1 MTERLVQIAHTA
13 AQAGHGR
20 KEAIYTAACA
30 ELGLARSTL
39 LRGLKDVAVAAQRQR
54 RSDAGEVLLPRDE
67 AQVIATVL
75 MESHRK
81 NAKRLLS
88 INQAVVMLRANGLV
102 KAEAT
107 DADGVI
113 RPLSDSAISR
123 ALRRYS
129 LHPGQ
134 LLRPAPAKELISLH
148 PNHVWEID
156 ASLCVLY
163 YLRNTDGRNSGLQ
176 VMAQKV
182 FNKNKP
188 ANLARIESDRVWS
201 YEVTDH
207 YSGSIFVHYVLGAES
222 GFNLAESFIE
232 SIQPRNS
239 DGIEQPFHGVPLI
252 MLLDMGSAMT
262 GGLFKNLARRLG
274 MQVIPHSAGNAR
286 ATGQV
291 EQARD
296 IIERSFESA
305 LKFKPVASLAELNAA
320 ARQWAAWINAHK
332 EHSRHGQTRYA
343 MWQTITAEQLR
354 LAPPPDLCRDLLT
367 HAPEGRQVTAQLTV
381 PFKGYGDFDV
391 SEVPNIQVGET
402 LQVTYNPFDL
412 ADGALRSAMVV
423 TFDAEGN
430 EVLQRVAHVPRNA
443 AGFRTD
449 GKGNVIGEDWAR
461 NKDTLADTNRKL
473 LERMAM
479 GADTDTQAAASRKAK
494 ALPFGGQIDPYKHI
508 TDTPGTT
515 WLPKRGTP
523 LQPTTRVAAAA
534 EQVLTLFEAAAQL
547 VRRGVAMTPER
558 NAQVA
563 AWHPTGVP
571 ESALDELVHRLA
583 VRATLRV
590 VGGGSLAND

>member
-1 MTERLVQIAHTA
+1 MTERLVQIAHAA

-20 KEAIYTAACA
+20 KEAVYAAACA

-39 LRGLKDVAVAAQRQR
+39 LRGIKEVAVAAPRQR
-54 RSDAGEVLLPRDE
+54 RSDAGAVLLPRDE
-67 AQVIATVL
+67 AQVIAAAL

-81 NAKRLLS
+81 NTKRLLS

-102 KAEAT
+102 KAEAV

-123 ALRRYS
+123 ALRSYA
-129 LHPGQ
+129 LHPDQ
-134 LLRPAPAKELISLH
+134 LLRPAPAKQLISLH

-163 YLRNTDGRNSGLQ
+163 YLRQYDGRESGLQ
-176 VMAQKV
+176 VMDHRK
-182 FNKNKP
+182 FHKNKP
-188 ANLARIESDRVWS
+188 AGLSRIESDRVWS

-207 YSGSIFVHYVLGAES
+207 YSGAIFVHYVLGAES
-222 GFNLAESFIE
+222 GFNLAESFIA
-232 SIQPRNS
+232 SIQPRTVA
-239 DGIEQPFHGVPLI
+239 GTAQPHHGVPLI

-262 GGLFKNLARRLG
+262 GGLFKNLARRLV

-305 LKFKPVASLAELNAA
+305 LKFRPVGSLAELNAA
-320 ARQWAAWINAHK
+320 AGQWAAWFNAHK
-332 EHSRHGQTRYA
+332 LHSRHGQSRYA

-354 LAPPPDLCRDLLT
+354 LAPPPELCRDLLT
-367 HAPEGRQVTAQLTV
+367 HAPEGRQVTTQLTV
-381 PFKGYGDFDV
+381 LFKGYGSFDA

-402 LQVTYNPFDL
+402 LQVTYNPYDL
-412 ADGALRSAMVV
+412 VAGQLRSAMVV
-423 TFDAEGN
+423 TFDAEGT
-430 EVLQRVAHVPRNA
+430 EVLQRIPHVATNE

-449 GKGNVIGEDWAR
+449 GKGNVIGEDWGR
-461 NKDTLADTNRKL
+461 QKDTVADTNRKL
-473 LERMAM
+473 VERLAM
-479 GADTDTQAAASRKAK
+479 GADTDAQAAALRKAK
-494 ALPFGGQIDPYKHI
+494 ALPFAGKLDPYRHI

-523 LQPTTRVAAAA
+523 LQPGTQVAAAR
-534 EQVLTLFEAAAQL
+534 EVVLSLFQAAGEMA
-547 VRRGVAMTPER
+547 RRGVAMTPER

-563 AWHPTGVP
+563 AWHPAGVP
-571 ESALDELVHRLA
+571 EGALDDLVHRLN

-590 VGGGSLAND
+590 VGGGPVAND